1 MFFSPLQK
9 TVILR
14 ACDFLDLRVFYT
26 RPDVFQS
33 PLQNRHPE
41 RSASQI
47 YRITQGFMARSRRT
61 PAMLLADALP
71 SFPATGYKGNQ
82 EDGFMGV
89 PTKNTLKK
97 SARMGRLAV
106 P

>member
-1 MFFSPLQK
+1 
-9 TVILR
+9 
-14 ACDFLDLRVFYT
+14 
-26 RPDVFQS
+26 
-33 PLQNRHPE
+33 
-41 RSASQI
+41 
-47 YRITQGFMARSRRT
+47 
-61 PAMLLADALP
+61 LLADALP

-106 P
+106 PAGLKNIIPSDSENIETHLHAEKSAQQFP